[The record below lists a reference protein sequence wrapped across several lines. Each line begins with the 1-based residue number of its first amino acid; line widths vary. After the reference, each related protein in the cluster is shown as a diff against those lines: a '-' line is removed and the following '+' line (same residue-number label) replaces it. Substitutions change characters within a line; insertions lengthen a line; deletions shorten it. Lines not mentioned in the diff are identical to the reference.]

1 MPKPKLKRQTNV
13 VPLHGVSYVIKNEPV
28 AEVVSLL
35 NTLLRRAKKG
45 EIIGLAVGF
54 VEGGTMIDTDWACG
68 RAGNHAMV
76 AAAQAIQ
83 YQFIKAWQE
92 K

>member
-1 MPKPKLKRQTNV
+1 MQKPKGKRCTNV
-13 VPLHGVSYVIKNEPV
+13 VPLHGVSYAVLNEPSV
-28 AEVVSLL
+28 EVVHLL
-35 NTLLRRAKKG
+35 EGLLLRAKKG

-54 VEGGTMIDTDWACG
+54 VEGGSMIDTDWGCG

-76 AAAQAIQ
+76 CAIQ
-83 YQFIKAWQE
+83 ALHHNFMRAWLE